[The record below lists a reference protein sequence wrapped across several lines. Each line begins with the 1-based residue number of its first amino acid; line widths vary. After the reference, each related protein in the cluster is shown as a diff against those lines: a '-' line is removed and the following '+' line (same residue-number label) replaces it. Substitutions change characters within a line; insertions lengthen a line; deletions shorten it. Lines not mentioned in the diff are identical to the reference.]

1 MVTSVSV
8 YESCA
13 IFMKKYFSFFVLGF
27 HSLLLACDEVSRHR
41 LKASFFLLGFSI
53 SAAGPF
59 FLLVICGGIWIVS
72 RSSVPGQSLYLPL
85 EILVPA
91 QFCLCLW
98 AAGIPFSYTLMLIE

>member
-1 MVTSVSV
+1 LCNL
-8 YESCA
+8 YEE
-13 IFMKKYFSFFVLGF
+13 IFFIFCVGFSF
-27 HSLLLACDEVSRHR
+27 LLLACDEVSRHR